1 MEEQINTK
9 TKRINTILLSIEDRT
24 LNIVNI
30 YAPNK
35 DCERRAFFSGFDRF
49 ISNSYENI
57 VPGDFNCVM
66 DMKLDKYGGD
76 PKARNSAACFLQAI
90 NARFDL
96 CDIWRKRHRNERNFT
111 WTGKN
116 TWDNSL
122 IRTRIDFFLASKTLD
137 PFVSGTHIE
146 PYPYSDHDYT
156 SLLLDLD
163 QVVQGPGFW
172 HFNNELLKDIAFQA
186 EIEEFWMK
194 WDQEFRS
201 FTDPLQWWDQAKLH
215 FKRIA
220 IRHAKSKRKNQH
232 HERFLLQNRVEKL
245 HARATNGTTQDIEQ
259 YLLAR
264 EELKKLDLKDLEAT
278 KIRAKAQFE
287 EEGEK
292 STRYFFS
299 LEKCQRAEQC
309 IRILTKDN
317 LDTISETKDLLA
329 ETHSFYK
336 S

>member
-1 MEEQINTK
+1 MDGPCSFFLRLIMVLLVSINSQGLRSSDRLKLAFQFLNRNRFDVVCLQQTHWSVDLEMQI
-9 TKRINTILLSIEDRT
+9 KREWNGDIFFAHGTDNARGVSILIL
-24 LNIVNI
+24 
-30 YAPNK
+30 
-35 DCERRAFFSGFDRF
+35 
-49 ISNSYENI
+49 
-57 VPGDFNCVM
+57 
-66 DMKLDKYGGD
+66 KYGGD

-137 PFVSGTHIE
+137 PLVSGTHIG

-156 SLLLDLD
+156 SLLLVLD
-163 QVVQGPGFW
+163 QVVRGPGFW
-172 HFNNELLKDIAFQA
+172 HFNNELLKDIALQA

-201 FTDPLQWWDQAKLH
+201 FTDPLRWWDQAKLH

-220 IRHAKSKRKNQH
+220 IRHAKLKRKNQH
-232 HERFLLQNRVEKL
+232 HERFLLQSRVEKL
-245 HARATNGTTQDIEQ
+245 HARPTNGTTQDIEQ

-264 EELKKLDLKDLEAT
+264 EELKKLDLKELEAT

-299 LEKCQRAEQC
+299 LSFEHPLE
-309 IRILTKDN
+309 N
-317 LDTISETKDLLA
+317 LVFLS
-329 ETHSFYK
+329 
-336 S
+336 